1 MALARVIERRRGR
14 QTYGTLFQTVAFLYG
29 MENLV
34 VLDEVA
40 FSLYLK
46 DT

>member
-1 MALARVIERRRGR
+1 MALARVIERRRAR
-14 QTYGTLFQTVAFLYG
+14 PNIWNSISNVALLDG
-29 MENLV
+29 MENL

-40 FSLYLK
+40 FSVYLK